1 MSIQKIVLVVGL
13 SVVAAAGW
21 RFGQSPTFQR
31 WIAAD
36 APSPPPAF
44 QFDNGSARM
53 PDTEPDPEA
62 APASAARLASGL
74 HKCIRGSQVVY
85 TDGNCPPGTK
95 EQDMTRGTVTV
106 VPGQAPVKTTATTDT
121 EPRRKNIRDVLA
133 PPEANSLKDKRM
145 EQVIGK

>member
-1 MSIQKIVLVVGL
+1 MSIQKIVLVIGL

-21 RFGQSPTFQR
+21 RFGQSATFQR

-36 APSPPPAF
+36 APPPPAF
-44 QFDNGSARM
+44 RFDNGSARV
-53 PDTEPDPEA
+53 PEADPEE
-62 APASAARLASGL
+62 APASAARLASSL

-95 EQDMTRGTVTV
+95 EQDITRGTVTV
-106 VPGQAPVKTTATTDT
+106 VPGQAPVKATATTET
-121 EPRRKNIRDVLA
+121 EPRRKNIRDVLV
-133 PPEANSLKDKRM
+133 PPEETSLKDKRM